1 MFLRKRVSW
10 VLLIVLAFG
19 ALVSCGEQA
28 AGPVEVDFWH
38 LDSSDEHSPVWQG
51 LADAYTKLHP
61 NVTFK
66 ITVLE
71 NEIFKSKISTVVQSG
86 KPPHIFRSWGG
97 GVMNSFAEAGM
108 LKDITDQV
116 KNSWDSKIG
125 EGAVGVY
132 SYKGKTYGLPYDMGC
147 VALWYNKDLLKKVG
161 YDAFPTTWKDL
172 LELVKKLKAAGIT
185 PIALGEGD
193 KWPGH
198 FWWVYL
204 AVRIGGKPAF
214 DKAYSGEGSFAD
226 PTWVKAGELLK
237 ELIALQPFQK
247 GFLAAGYGSDQAA
260 LMGNGQAAMELMGQ
274 WAPSVQASA
283 SKDKKGLPAD
293 VLGMASFPAV
303 EGGAGELTD
312 VMGGGNGLVIGKD
325 APQAAVDFLKF
336 ITNVE
341 NQKLIVTSKIGGIPT
356 AEGAEVV
363 LTDPNVKAVQAAVAK
378 AKYFQLYYDQYLPPT
393 VGAAVLEGTQ
403 GLFAGKMT
411 PEAAAQ
417 LVDKAFKETLKK

>member
-1 MFLRKRVSW
+1 MFQGKSAVW
-10 VLLIVLAFG
+10 MLLILFAVG
-19 ALVSCGEQA
+19 ALFSCGEQST
-28 AGPVEVDFWH
+28 GPVEVDFWH
-38 LDSSDEHSPVWQG
+38 LDSSDEHSPIWQG
-51 LADAYTKLHP
+51 LADDFTKLHP

-71 NEIFKSKISTVVQSG
+71 NEIFKSKISTVIQSG

-108 LKDITDQV
+108 LKDITDQY
-116 KNSWDSKIG
+116 NNNWDSKIG
-125 EGAVGVY
+125 AGAVGVY
-132 SYKGKTYGLPYDMGC
+132 SYKGKIYGLPYNMGG
-147 VALWYNKDLLKKVG
+147 VTLWYNKDLLKKVG
-161 YDAFPTTWKDL
+161 YDSFPTTWQDL
-172 LELVKKLKAAGIT
+172 LELVKKLKAANIT

-226 PTWVKAGELLK
+226 ETWVKAGQLLK

-247 GFLAAGYGSDQAA
+247 GFLSAGYGSDQAA
-260 LMGNGQAAMELMGQ
+260 LMGNGDAAMELMGQ
-274 WAPSVQASA
+274 WAPAVQNSA
-283 SKDKKGLPAD
+283 SKDKKGLPAG

-303 EGGAGELTD
+303 EGGVGELTD
-312 VMGGGNGLVIGKD
+312 VMGGGDGLVIGKD
-325 APQAAVDFLKF
+325 APQAAIDFLKF

-341 NQKLIVTSKIGGIPT
+341 NEKMMTQSKLGIIPT
-356 AEGAEVV
+356 AMGAESAI
-363 LTDPNVKAVQAAVAK
+363 TDPNLQAVQAAVAK

-393 VGAAVLEGTQ
+393 VATAVLEGTQ
-403 GLFAGKMT
+403 GLFAGKVT
-411 PEAAAQ
+411 PEKCAQ
-417 LVDKAFKETLKK
+417 MVDEAYKATLK